1 MEYLLNESV
10 VFEGWLSVSE
20 NYQALKDSIVDNAWH
35 YIILLFEI
43 YIILDLE

>member
-1 MEYLLNESV
+1 MENLLNESV

-43 YIILDLE
+43 YILFSI